1 MVTGTRLTRGGF
13 RKVPGEHYGTP
24 KEVWGFRTAAA
35 RGSPI
40 VIARRFLAANG
51 ELFQLEPDLGGLQ
64 LRRVIRSLG
73 AAHVIMQ
80 QVHAGHRVHRGYVS
94 VHIDR
99 SGRVFLAKNRAMPR
113 RLLPD
118 AFEQRIDRDEAV
130 RRARRSL
137 PERDRRAALRETEL
151 LWFPREQTL
160 VPAWKVRLTR
170 RAPRDEWIVYLSA
183 RNGAILNRY
192 DNLAEAAVGRAQ
204 VFDPSP
210 VTTLGDHALLL
221 FPNRR
226 PRRPP
231 PVAYREVALHG
242 LDGSGRLSGEK
253 VTTALTAG
261 RVRRRDLGFA
271 LLSHERGFEEVKEQR
286 LLLTI
291 ISRIASREL
300 SGPIE
305 REPEAFQLLTHR
317 ADVRPGPF
325 AGVDFALHR
334 RIFGRHAKGVPAHR
348 VQHFIAL
355 HAPIARDHVPHRV
368 VADVPHVDA
377 PRGIGK
383 HLEHVG
389 LGLVAIAVGAERA
402 RLVPSCLPAAI
413 GRLRVEAPVAHG
425 AGLSPDG

>member
-1 MVTGTRLTRGGF
+1 PPHRRDRRREPHLAPCLRHHVRCIAHRACHWIVAHLEELPRTLLGDRGEHHDHRRARALGRDGIPAHDAAPMVTGTRLTRGGF

-210 VTTLGDHALLL
+210 
-221 FPNRR
+221 
-226 PRRPP
+226 
-231 PVAYREVALHG
+231 
-242 LDGSGRLSGEK
+242 
-253 VTTALTAG
+253 
-261 RVRRRDLGFA
+261 
-271 LLSHERGFEEVKEQR
+271 
-286 LLLTI
+286 
-291 ISRIASREL
+291 
-300 SGPIE
+300 
-305 REPEAFQLLTHR
+305 
-317 ADVRPGPF
+317 
-325 AGVDFALHR
+325 
-334 RIFGRHAKGVPAHR
+334 
-348 VQHFIAL
+348 
-355 HAPIARDHVPHRV
+355 
-368 VADVPHVDA
+368 
-377 PRGIGK
+377 
-383 HLEHVG
+383 
-389 LGLVAIAVGAERA
+389 
-402 RLVPSCLPAAI
+402 
-413 GRLRVEAPVAHG
+413 
-425 AGLSPDG
+425 